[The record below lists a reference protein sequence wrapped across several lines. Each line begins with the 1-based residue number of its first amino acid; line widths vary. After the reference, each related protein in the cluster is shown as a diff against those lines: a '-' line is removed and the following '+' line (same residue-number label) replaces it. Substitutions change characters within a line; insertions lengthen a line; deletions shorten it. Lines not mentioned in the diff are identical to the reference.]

1 MKRIV
6 CLFLA
11 LVMLLALAACGSS
24 EPKAE
29 NEADRPAAQDTEH
42 EAPKDAPS
50 AENTEAPIEK
60 EPVPE
65 RRSVDPDSIPEA
77 LTNFLARFGWYGGFG
92 GSESFQ
98 SSKEDALRLTRSGF
112 ELILFFDGYPG
123 AKSEYLSGEDPLG
136 RWPFCSA
143 YEADKA
149 DRILQTVYHL
159 SDDAIQA
166 IRDAGENEDAYVYY
180 HDGKYYVRSLGVGGG
195 YVCYPLY
202 AETDGTD
209 LYLYYAA
216 YAGDVEYSPAGLQ
229 YAVVSE
235 EELDGE
241 TVWTL
246 KYWSRDLPLIGLP
259 DLFGAVKQLVGDWVL
274 EEDGLSSMRIE
285 ETFEGGFCFYVGFF
299 RLVGFD
305 AEAKLI
311 KGHDIALFSSTDGAP
326 FQGRIDMEKDA
337 LTLTILDAPNEYG
350 ADAFGGYFDGRSFRF
365 VRGSAE
371 SVPQKEGAVD
381 PSAWIGVWTADNG
394 EFVQILSADDNGV
407 KLVYRHYTEQ
417 GMIDTELSLPFR
429 NDEKTL
435 VSEDDSV
442 ELSCGWRY
450 SFQLDGDCL
459 IVSSRYPDRF
469 FYRQGPA
476 QP

>member
-77 LTNFLARFGWYGGFG
+77 LTSFLARFGWYGGFG

-159 SDDAIQA
+159 SDDATSATPSPRRTISPSTCPC
-166 IRDAGENEDAYVYY
+166 VCP
-180 HDGKYYVRSLGVGGG
+180 RS
-195 YVCYPLY
+195 
-202 AETDGTD
+202 
-209 LYLYYAA
+209 AA
-216 YAGDVEYSPAGLQ
+216 ASCRPRASWQPSTWSTVPA
-229 YAVVSE
+229 
-235 EELDGE
+235 
-241 TVWTL
+241 
-246 KYWSRDLPLIGLP
+246 
-259 DLFGAVKQLVGDWVL
+259 
-274 EEDGLSSMRIE
+274 
-285 ETFEGGFCFYVGFF
+285 
-299 RLVGFD
+299 
-305 AEAKLI
+305 
-311 KGHDIALFSSTDGAP
+311 AP
-326 FQGRIDMEKDA
+326 A
-337 LTLTILDAPNEYG
+337 HA
-350 ADAFGGYFDGRSFRF
+350 S
-365 VRGSAE
+365 
-371 SVPQKEGAVD
+371 
-381 PSAWIGVWTADNG
+381 
-394 EFVQILSADDNGV
+394 
-407 KLVYRHYTEQ
+407 
-417 GMIDTELSLPFR
+417 
-429 NDEKTL
+429 
-435 VSEDDSV
+435 
-442 ELSCGWRY
+442 
-450 SFQLDGDCL
+450 
-459 IVSSRYPDRF
+459 
-469 FYRQGPA
+469 
-476 QP
+476 